1 VLLFAKLLLSVVLTG
16 QQTTSAPDLS
26 AAHRAEQAGDF
37 AVAETIYVQLVS
49 HRPDAELYQRLG
61 LVRHMQNKFSSA
73 VEAFEQAV
81 KLDASLWSS
90 HLFLGIDL
98 YRINQF
104 DAADGHLAIANRLH
118 PGEPEIM
125 FWSGATK
132 LARRDFMA
140 GFKTLEAVLERDPS
154 NSEVLRLLAESYAS
168 FGTSLLNEV
177 GEKYPNSPAGLIVQG
192 KAFEFEG
199 AYSQALD
206 SYRAA
211 LTLAP
216 GCPGLRESIERVE
229 ARLRDNSGSRH

>member
-1 VLLFAKLLLSVVLTG
+1 LLFAKLIFSLVLLG
-16 QQTTSAPDLS
+16 QQTSSAPDLS
-26 AAHRAEQAGDF
+26 AARRAEQAGDF
-37 AVAETIYVQLVS
+37 AAAEAIYVQLVS
-49 HRPDAELYQRLG
+49 QRPDAALYQRLG
-61 LVRHMQNKFSSA
+61 LVRHMQNKFGSA
-73 VEAFEQAV
+73 VEAFKQAV

-98 YRINQF
+98 YRMNQF
-104 DAADGHLAIANRLH
+104 DEADAHLAIANQLH

-132 LARRDFMA
+132 LARHDFMA
-140 GFKTLEAVLERDPS
+140 GFEILESVLERNPS
-154 NSEVLRLLAESYAS
+154 NSEVLRMLAESYAS

-199 AYSQALD
+199 AYGPALD

-211 LTLAP
+211 LNLAP
-216 GCPGLRESIERVE
+216 GRPGLRESINRVE
-229 ARLRDNSGSRH
+229 ALLHNDPGARQ

>member
-1 VLLFAKLLLSVVLTG
+1 VFVAALFFVVALLIG
-16 QQTTSAPDLS
+16 QQTSPPPDPS
-26 AAHRAEQAGDF
+26 AARRAEQAGDF
-37 AVAETIYVQLVS
+37 AAAEAIYVQLVS
-49 HRPDAELYQRLG
+49 HHSDAELYQRLG

-81 KLDASLWSS
+81 KLDTSLWSS

-98 YRINQF
+98 YRMNRF
-104 DAADGHLAIANRLH
+104 DEADDHLAIADRLH

-132 LARRDFMA
+132 LARHDFMA
-140 GFKTLEAVLERDPS
+140 GFETLESVLERNPA
-154 NSEVLRLLAESYAS
+154 NAQVLRLLAESYAS

-199 AYSQALD
+199 AYGPALE

-211 LTLAP
+211 LVLAP
-216 GCPGLRESIERVE
+216 GRPGLRESINRVE
-229 ARLRDNSGSRH
+229 ALLHDAPGARH

>member
-1 VLLFAKLLLSVVLTG
+1 
-16 QQTTSAPDLS
+16 
-26 AAHRAEQAGDF
+26 
-37 AVAETIYVQLVS
+37 
-49 HRPDAELYQRLG
+49 
-61 LVRHMQNKFSSA
+61 MQNKFGSA
-73 VEAFEQAV
+73 ADAFEQAV

-98 YRINQF
+98 YRMNQF
-104 DAADGHLAIANRLH
+104 DAADAHLAIANRLH

-132 LARRDFMA
+132 LARHDFIA
-140 GFKTLEAVLERDPS
+140 GFQTLEAVLERDSS

-168 FGTSLLNEV
+168 FGTSVLNEV

-199 AYSQALD
+199 AYGPALD

-211 LTLAP
+211 LTMAP
-216 GCPGLRESIERVE
+216 GRPGLRESIDRVE
-229 ARLRDNSGSRH
+229 ARLRGSPGFRH

>member
-1 VLLFAKLLLSVVLTG
+1 VFVSALFVVAALIA
-16 QQTTSAPDLS
+16 QQTSPPPDL
-26 AAHRAEQAGDF
+26 AAARQAEQARDF
-37 AVAETIYVQLVS
+37 AAAEAIYVQLVS
-49 HRPDAELYQRLG
+49 HRPDAQLYQRLG
-61 LVRHMQNKFSSA
+61 LVRHMQNRFGPA

-98 YRINQF
+98 YRMNRF
-104 DAADGHLAIANRLH
+104 DEADAHLTIANHLH

-140 GFKTLEAVLERDPS
+140 GFETLESVLERNPS
-154 NSEVLRLLAESYAS
+154 NPEVLRMLAESYAT

-199 AYSQALD
+199 AYGPALN

-211 LTLAP
+211 LSLTP
-216 GCPGLRESIERVE
+216 DRPGLRESIKHLETLLHNDPG
-229 ARLRDNSGSRH
+229 ARH

>member
-1 VLLFAKLLLSVVLTG
+1 LLFAKLLFSFVLAG
-16 QQTTSAPDLS
+16 QQTSSAPDLS

-37 AVAETIYVQLVS
+37 AAAEAIYVQLVS
-49 HRPDAELYQRLG
+49 HRPDAQLYQRLG
-61 LVRHMQNKFSSA
+61 LVRHMQNKFNSA
-73 VEAFEQAV
+73 AEAFEQAV

-98 YRINQF
+98 YRMNQF
-104 DAADGHLAIANRLH
+104 DAADTHLAIANRLH

-132 LARRDFMA
+132 LARHDFMA
-140 GFKTLEAVLERDPS
+140 GFETLESILERNPS
-154 NSEVLRLLAESYAS
+154 NSEVLRMLAESYAS

-177 GEKYPNSPAGLIVQG
+177 GEKYANSPAGLIVQG

-199 AYSQALD
+199 AYGPALD

-216 GCPGLRESIERVE
+216 GRPGLRESINRIE
-229 ARLRDNSGSRH
+229 ALLHNDPGARP

>member
-1 VLLFAKLLLSVVLTG
+1 LLFAELLLSVLLSG
-16 QQTTSAPDLS
+16 QQTSSAPNLF
-26 AAHRAEQAGDF
+26 AAQRAEQTRDF
-37 AVAETIYVQLVS
+37 AAAEAIYVQLVS
-49 HRPDAELYQRLG
+49 HGPDAQLYQRLG
-61 LVRHMQNKFSSA
+61 LVRHMQNKFGSA
-73 VEAFEQAV
+73 AEAFEQAV

-98 YRINQF
+98 YRMNQF
-104 DAADGHLAIANRLH
+104 DAADAHLGIANRLH

-132 LARRDFMA
+132 LARHDFIA
-140 GFKTLEAVLERDPS
+140 GFQTLEAVLERDSS

-199 AYSQALD
+199 AYGPALD

-211 LTLAP
+211 LTMAP
-216 GCPGLRESIERVE
+216 GRPGLRESIDRVE
-229 ARLRDNSGSRH
+229 ARLRDNPGSRH